1 MSEATEP
8 VTACPCCTHN
18 MPPGTASGWHQRKG
32 PLPLLRTRHG
42 QPSTDEWWHPRWTD
56 HSYRV
61 RLEDGRWRYVTE
73 PYSLHE
79 RDVFADLAFLVEQGY
94 DVAVTATNALH
105 FPGHTVAV
113 EITPPRR
120 YSLEDVAAELGVDL
134 DALEVDD

>member
-1 MSEATEP
+1 M
-8 VTACPCCTHN
+8 
-18 MPPGTASGWHQRKG
+18 
-32 PLPLLRTRHG
+32 
-42 QPSTDEWWHPRWTD
+42 D